1 MKHLRVE
8 NFRCFSELDINFRP
22 GVNLLIGDNAAGKT
36 SLLKACKHALN
47 AFFAGFSDGN
57 TNWIS
62 LRDEDFRRELYN
74 DWTAPELPI
83 RIYFTPSPAHYDG
96 MEDSPNSDEL
106 YLAKNSSKNSRT
118 LITGFK
124 PFIQYAKD
132 LQSTYWNKE
141 THQCRPLPLFAAFS
155 TEDIHSSRSIR
166 PELFTR
172 YNAQPTFGYH
182 ECLNGHGLFPYWKK
196 RLLVLEEGKKG
207 QLEREIFR
215 KAILSALGEGGCGI
229 IADVEIRPIL
239 KKIVFTFADKREA
252 ADNILPDGY
261 MRLINIVTDLACRCV
276 LLNGILYGADCLE
289 RTRGTAL
296 IDEIDQHLHPTLQS
310 TVLQALR
317 KTFSGLQFI
326 VATHAPLVMS
336 GIQNDEHSC
345 VWHITHSKTD
355 GYQILPKNTYGM
367 DVAVITQDILSV
379 PPRDRLVAQELSA
392 LFTLLRERQYDQ
404 AEQYLLTMREKYADS
419 ISELTR
425 AETML
430 HLSRRAHS

>member
-1 MKHLRVE
+1 MKHLRLE
-8 NFRCFSELDINFRP
+8 NFRCFSVLDIDFRP
-22 GVNLLIGDNAAGKT
+22 GVNLLIGDNATGKT

-47 AFFAGFSDGN
+47 AFFAGFSDRN

-62 LRDEDFRRELYN
+62 LRDDDFRREVCS
-74 DWTAPELPI
+74 DWTAPEQPI
-83 RIYFTPSPAHYDG
+83 RIYFTPSQAHYDG
-96 MEDSPNSDEL
+96 TIGTPDCGEL
-106 YLAKNSSKNSRT
+106 YLSKNSSKNSRT

-124 PFIQYAKD
+124 SFIQYAKE
-132 LQSTYWNKE
+132 LKSTYWDKE
-141 THQCRPLPLFAAFS
+141 GYQSRSLPLFAAFS

-182 ECLNGHGLFPYWKK
+182 ECLNGHGLFSYWKR

-229 IADVEIRPIL
+229 IADVEIRPII

-252 ADNILPDGY
+252 ADDILPDGY

-276 LLNGILYGADCLE
+276 LLNGALYDADCLE
-289 RTRGTAL
+289 RTRGTVL

-310 TVLQALR
+310 TVLHSLR
-317 KTFSGLQFI
+317 TTFPGLQFI

-345 VWHITHSKTD
+345 VWLLSHSEAD
-355 GYQILPKNTYGM
+355 GYQVRLKNTYGL
-367 DVAVITQDILSV
+367 DVAAITQDILSV
-379 PPRDRLVAQELSA
+379 PPRDREVAKELSS
-392 LFTLLRERQYDQ
+392 LFTMLKERRYAQ
-404 AEQYLLTMREKYADS
+404 AEQHLLMMREKYADT

-430 HLSRRAHS
+430 HLCHRARS

>member
-1 MKHLRVE
+1 MKHLRLE

-22 GVNLLIGDNAAGKT
+22 GVNLLIGDNASGKT
-36 SLLKACKHALN
+36 SLLKACKYALN

-57 TNWIS
+57 TNWIT
-62 LRDEDFRRELYN
+62 LRDEDFRREVYS
-74 DWTAPELPI
+74 DWTAPEQPI

-96 MEDSPNSDEL
+96 LPATQDSEDL

-118 LITGFK
+118 LITGFRS
-124 PFIQYAKD
+124 FIQYAKE
-132 LQSTYWNKE
+132 LKSTYWDKE
-141 THQCRPLPLFAAFS
+141 EHQCRPLPLFAAFS

-182 ECLNGHGLFPYWKK
+182 ECLNGHGLFSYWKR
-196 RLLVLEEGKKG
+196 RLLVLDEGKKG
-207 QLEREIFR
+207 QLERDIFR

-229 IADVEIRPIL
+229 IADVEIRAII
-239 KKIVFTFADKREA
+239 KKIIFTFADKREA
-252 ADNILPDGY
+252 ADDILPDGY

-276 LLNGILYGADCLE
+276 LLNGALYGEKCLVL
-289 RTRGTAL
+289 TRGTVL

-310 TVLQALR
+310 TVLRSLR
-317 KTFSGLQFI
+317 RTFPGLQFI

-336 GIQNDEHSC
+336 SIQNDEHSC
-345 VWHITHSKTD
+345 VWLLTHTETD
-355 GYQILPKNTYGM
+355 GYQIRRKNTYGM
-367 DVAVITQDILSV
+367 DVAAITQDILSV
-379 PPRDRLVAQELSA
+379 PPRDREVAEELSS
-392 LFTLLRERQYDQ
+392 LFTLLKERHYAQ
-404 AEQYLLTMREKYADS
+404 AEQLLLTMREKYTDT

-430 HLSRRAHS
+430 HLSNRSRS